1 MTLSDITTFFNNANP
16 LIFSHKIIITLRSF
30 FPNTMRSKMIFL
42 AVFMV
47 FLPTLIMA
55 YIVEMQGKNALLRE
69 KEQKLYAVTHL
80 LDDALSDKLERF
92 ATLPREARILALNQR
107 LSAVTDKIT
116 RAFVNVGAGYYS
128 RELDAIITYAPQA
141 KYGDT
146 VGSAISSDHPGRQVM
161 SAGEPTIKSGF
172 QVRGHI
178 MNAMLPIIRHGEV
191 IGYIWANELSNDI
204 EKQAWAMDV
213 SIIAVI
219 SIGLIISLFLIIS
232 FSRRLTRDVDLIA
245 AGLSQLP
252 TDLKTQL
259 PPLHGEMGRIA
270 DSINTLSRDLREA
283 RTLNELIIESAADGV
298 ISIDNYGKITMCNPA
313 AQEISGYRHE
323 ELIGKHYKSVFDKEG
338 FKSPVL
344 DTLTHGVGH
353 VGVEL
358 DYPAKEK
365 ILHIKASSSQLRNAE
380 GEIIGAL
387 VIFTDLTAQKQ
398 MQKQIERAERLATL
412 GELMAGVAHE
422 VRNPLTAISGF
433 VQYLKEGEREPQR
446 VEYINIILKEVRS
459 INNVIQQLLDF
470 ARPHPHRY
478 QRISINPLIRETL
491 VLVHTHGM
499 DNRVNFTITLD
510 ETLPDIEA
518 DAELLKQVILNLM
531 INAVQAI
538 PARGEITVSTR
549 QCGDD
554 KLQIKIRDSGTGIS
568 PDVMKKIFT
577 PFFTTKPAGTGLG
590 LAIAQ
595 RIIAAHNGDITIE
608 SQPQYGTT
616 VTLILPIQSSNRS
629 LQ

>member
-1 MTLSDITTFFNNANP
+1 
-16 LIFSHKIIITLRSF
+16 
-30 FPNTMRSKMIFL
+30 
-42 AVFMV
+42 
-47 FLPTLIMA
+47 
-55 YIVEMQGKNALLRE
+55 
-69 KEQKLYAVTHL
+69 
-80 LDDALSDKLERF
+80 
-92 ATLPREARILALNQR
+92 
-107 LSAVTDKIT
+107 
-116 RAFVNVGAGYYS
+116 
-128 RELDAIITYAPQA
+128 
-141 KYGDT
+141 
-146 VGSAISSDHPGRQVM
+146 
-161 SAGEPTIKSGF
+161 
-172 QVRGHI
+172 
-178 MNAMLPIIRHGEV
+178 MNAMMPIIRHGEI

-204 EKQAWAMDV
+204 NKQAMAMDI
-213 SIIAVI
+213 SIITVI
-219 SIGLIISLFLIIS
+219 TIGLMISLFLIIS
-232 FSRRLTRDVDLIA
+232 FSRRLTRDVDLIES
-245 AGLSQLP
+245 GLSQLP
-252 TDLKTQL
+252 VDLKAQL

-270 DSINTLSRDLREA
+270 ASINTLSRDLREV

-313 AQEISGYRHE
+313 AQEISGYSNE

-338 FKSPVL
+338 FQSPVL

-365 ILHIKASSSQLRNAE
+365 ILQIKASSSQLRNAE

-433 VQYLKEGEREPQR
+433 VQYLKEGERDRQR

-470 ARPHPHRY
+470 ARPHSRLY
-478 QRISINPLIRETL
+478 QCIAINPLIRETL
-491 VLVHTHGM
+491 LLVHTHGL
-499 DNRVNFTITLD
+499 DNRVDFTITLD

-538 PARGEITVSTR
+538 PARGEINVSTR
-549 QCGDD
+549 RYGDD
-554 KLQIKIRDSGTGIS
+554 KLQIKIRDSGIGIA
-568 PDVMKKIFT
+568 PDVMEKIFT
-577 PFFTTKPAGTGLG
+577 PFFTTKPTGTGLG
-590 LAIAQ
+590 LSIAQ
-595 RIIAAHNGDITIE
+595 RIITAHNGDITIE
-608 SQPQYGTT
+608 SQPQHGTT
-616 VTLILPIQSSNRS
+616 VTLILPILKCSRS
-629 LQ
+629 AQ

>member
-1 MTLSDITTFFNNANP
+1 MIRSGISIVFNKTNPPLSP
-16 LIFSHKIIITLRSF
+16 KIITALCALFPHTLR
-30 FPNTMRSKMIFL
+30 NKMIFL

-47 FLPTLIMA
+47 FLPVLIMA
-55 YIVEMQGKNALLRE
+55 YIVEVQGKEALLRE
-69 KEQKLYAVTHL
+69 KEKKLYAVTQL
-80 LDDALSDKLERF
+80 LDDVLGDKLEQF
-92 ATLPREARILALNQR
+92 ADLPRSERIHALNQH
-107 LSAVTDKIT
+107 LSATTDKIT
-116 RAFVNVGAGYYS
+116 RTFLNVGAGYYS
-128 RELDAIITYAPQA
+128 KSLDAIITYAPQEQ
-141 KYGDT
+141 YGNT
-146 VGSAISSDHPGRQVM
+146 VGASISAEHPGRQVM
-161 SAGEPTIKSGF
+161 LTGKPLIKSGF
-172 QVRGHI
+172 QVRGDI
-178 MNAMLPIIRHGEV
+178 MNAMMPIIRHGEI

-204 EKQAWAMDV
+204 NKQAMAMDI
-213 SIIAVI
+213 SIITVI
-219 SIGLIISLFLIIS
+219 TIGLMISLFLIIS
-232 FSRRLTRDVDLIA
+232 FSRRLTRDVDLIES
-245 AGLSQLP
+245 GLSQLP
-252 TDLKTQL
+252 VDLKAQL

-270 DSINTLSRDLREA
+270 ASINTLSRDLREV

-313 AQEISGYRHE
+313 AQEISGYSNE

-338 FKSPVL
+338 FQSPVL

-365 ILHIKASSSQLRNAE
+365 ILQIKASSSQLRNAE

-433 VQYLKEGEREPQR
+433 VQYLKEGERDRQR

-470 ARPHPHRY
+470 ARPHSRLY
-478 QRISINPLIRETL
+478 QCIAINPLIRETL
-491 VLVHTHGM
+491 LLVHTHGL
-499 DNRVNFTITLD
+499 DNRVDFTITLD

-538 PARGEITVSTR
+538 PARGEINVSTR
-549 QCGDD
+549 RYGDD
-554 KLQIKIRDSGTGIS
+554 KLQIKIRDSGIGIA
-568 PDVMKKIFT
+568 PDVMEKIFT
-577 PFFTTKPAGTGLG
+577 PFFTTKPTGTGLG
-590 LAIAQ
+590 LSIAQ
-595 RIIAAHNGDITIE
+595 RIITAHNGDITIE
-608 SQPQYGTT
+608 SQPQHGTT
-616 VTLILPIQSSNRS
+616 VTLILPILKCSRS
-629 LQ
+629 AQ